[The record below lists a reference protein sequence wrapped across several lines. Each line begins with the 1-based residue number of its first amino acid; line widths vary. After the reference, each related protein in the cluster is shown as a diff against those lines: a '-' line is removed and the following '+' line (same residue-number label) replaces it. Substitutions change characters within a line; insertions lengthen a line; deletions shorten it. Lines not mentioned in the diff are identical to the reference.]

1 MVKINNAQIAA
12 VLLTAGLF
20 GCACSPVTAAVRIE
34 GKVQAG
40 GSPVESST
48 VTLWAASAGEPKQ
61 LAQTKTGNDGRF
73 ELGTVEAID
82 DVVLYL
88 IAKGGQA
95 AINKGSGDNPALS

>member
-12 VLLTAGLF
+12 VLLTAGLL

-34 GKVQAG
+34 GKCKRVVVRSQ
-40 GSPVESST
+40 SST

-73 ELGTVEAID
+73 ELGTAETLGM

-88 IAKGGQA
+88 VAKGGEA
-95 AINKGSGDNPALS
+95 ADQ